1 MALIFEPG
9 QTVVFTGDSITDCG
23 RRDAAAPLGS
33 GYARM
38 AVDLITCR
46 YPEVQLSFVNTGIS
60 GNTVR
65 DLSARCTT
73 DVIALKPDWL
83 SIMIGINDLWRWQSK
98 QGPAAVSPDEYAEL
112 YAALLVRVKR
122 ETSARLILIDPFYI
136 ATPTG
141 TGSPEDLLLT
151 HLQSYQKTVAA
162 LAAEYGALHVQSHQM
177 FAALLQHYAPSC
189 FCPEPI
195 HPNATGHMA
204 LAHLWLGA
212 VGW

>member
-1 MALIFEPG
+1 MALIFESG

-23 RRDAAAPLGS
+23 RRDVATPLGN

-38 AVDLITCR
+38 AVDLIVCR
-46 YPEVQLSFVNTGIS
+46 HPGVQLSFVNTGIG

-65 DLSARCTT
+65 DLSARCTA

-98 QGPAAVSPDEYAEL
+98 QGPAAVSPAEYAEL

-136 ATPTG
+136 ATPTH
-141 TGSPEDLLLT
+141 TGSPEDLLLE
-151 HLQSYQKTVAA
+151 HLPSYQETVQV
-162 LAAEYGALHVQSHQM
+162 LAVEHGALHVKSQAM
-177 FAALLQHYAPSC
+177 FAALLEHYAPSR

-204 LAHLWLGA
+204 LAHLWLAA